1 MRIKRRRRDDHEAL
15 DALVIEAPA
24 RPGKRSK
31 TGDDR
36 GLLSAASASSNG
48 LAGNA
53 AAARKDVST
62 ADPAQTGSA
71 RQPGIFRFAAT
82 VSTSAFASESSTR
95 SLRDRIT
102 SLILHPPPRTAGAA
116 SSCAGTSGSST
127 PSRASKFSLEH
138 DAGQSGGSGRGG
150 ASPAVLT
157 RQEKERK
164 QARYKIVQEK
174 RSYASLSDMSK
185 VGSTPAATTDRRR
198 DSRSGRR
205 PTAPPFVKSTART
218 ESAQN
223 KENSNGFKILTAAI
237 ESDSA
242 ASGSSDGESGAN
254 THTMQKPSR
263 NHARHD
269 DRKLQINSRS
279 SYGGSGRGTRKKTK
293 AEIEEEEMMSNF
305 APMLQ
310 EYLSLSDPKA
320 APVKLLPSTAAPRH
334 PSTPVSSRLQASS
347 ATASTT
353 ASSSCTD
360 DSPPHPSLSDGYP
373 PDFSSGDAGDSDSE
387 YVYDVYYRDPA
398 PLPAAP
404 SSASAMVD
412 AASFATTS
420 GAAGGY
426 NMYEDLLDVGSGAGL
441 RRIGALS
448 GLQDD
453 DLLLDA
459 LDGESGGPGGAGVQ
473 GEDSDAVMTDD
484 EDSNEEDFYRNDYP
498 EGEGEGSD
506 DMDEEEDDEDEDD
519 DSSDGY

>member
-1 MRIKRRRRDDHEAL
+1 M
-15 DALVIEAPA
+15 
-24 RPGKRSK
+24 
-31 TGDDR
+31 
-36 GLLSAASASSNG
+36 
-48 LAGNA
+48 
-53 AAARKDVST
+53 
-62 ADPAQTGSA
+62 
-71 RQPGIFRFAAT
+71 
-82 VSTSAFASESSTR
+82 STSAFASESSTR

-102 SLILHPPPRTAGAA
+102 SLILHPPPRTAGAGAGAA
-116 SSCAGTSGSST
+116 SSRAGTPGSST
-127 PSRASKFSLEH
+127 PSRASKFSLEE
-138 DAGQSGGSGRGG
+138 DASQSGGSGRAG

-174 RSYASLSDMSK
+174 RSYANLSDLGKAGLRS
-185 VGSTPAATTDRRR
+185 GATTTSAQR

-205 PTAPPFVKSTART
+205 ATAPPLVKSTART

-223 KENSNGFKILTAAI
+223 KENTNGFKILTAAI
-237 ESDSA
+237 ESDSDL
-242 ASGSSDGESGAN
+242 SGSSDSESRVDSGR
-254 THTMQKPSR
+254 THRALRSR
-263 NHARHD
+263 ARQD
-269 DRKLQINSRS
+269 DRRLQINSRS
-279 SYGGSGRGTRKKTK
+279 SYGGSGRAARKKTK

-310 EYLSLSDPKA
+310 EYLSCEVPSKRCCHHSSMSGLTDLALTCSTPVSDPKA
-320 APVKLLPSTAAPRH
+320 APVKLIPSTAASKH
-334 PSTPVSSRLQASS
+334 PSTPISSRLQASS
-347 ATASTT
+347 ATASAI

-373 PDFSSGDAGDSDSE
+373 PDFSSGDAGESDSE

-404 SSASAMVD
+404 APAPAPVTAAAGPVVD

-426 NMYEDLLDVGSGAGL
+426 NLYQDLLDVGSGAGL

-448 GLQDD
+448 GLEDD

-459 LDGESGGPGGAGVQ
+459 LDGESGAPGGVGGQ
-473 GEDSDAVMTDD
+473 GENSDAVMTDD

-506 DMDEEEDDEDEDD
+506 DMDEGDDDEDEDEDD